1 MSGNR
6 IHLGNASVTRVV
18 ETKIEMRT
26 SLFGQTPAQAW
37 TDHRGLLSPTFV
49 DLDREQWRIA
59 MQSWVIE
66 VDGLTVLVDTGVGNG
81 RDRPHMPPLDHL
93 DTDYLAALGRAG
105 VDPNAVDVVINTH
118 LHTDHVGWNT
128 RLSGDAWVPTFP
140 NARYLMPEAD
150 YRFFHPDDGPG
161 VNDGMRLVFCDSVF
175 PVEEQMVL
183 WSGLYELSPSL
194 TVRAAPGHTP
204 GSSVVWLDAGEP
216 AVFVGDLTHCPI
228 QIVRPDDPCAFDVDP
243 AAAMHTRAAVF
254 ADAARL
260 GAYLVPAHYP
270 GHGGA
275 RLRADGDA
283 FAVDEWLGLEAI

>member
-6 IHLGNASVTRVV
+6 IQLGNASVTRVV

-37 TDHRGLLSPTFV
+37 TDNRGLLAPTFV

-59 MQSWVIE
+59 MQTWVIQ

-93 DTDYLAALGRAG
+93 DTDYLAVLGRAG
-105 VDPNAVDVVINTH
+105 VDTNAVDVVINTH

-128 RLSGDAWVPTFP
+128 LLSGDAWVPTFP

-150 YRFFHPDDGPG
+150 YWFFHPDDGPG
-161 VNDGMRLVFCDSVF
+161 VNDGMRLVFCDSIF

-194 TVRAAPGHTP
+194 TLRAAPGHTP

-228 QIVRPDDPCAFDVDP
+228 QIVRPDDPCAFDVDS
-243 AAAMHTRAAVF
+243 AAAMRTRSAVF
-254 ADAARL
+254 ADAVRQ

-275 RLRADGDA
+275 RLRTDGDA